1 MGGIRESDSAQSD
14 LRPELRLRI
23 GVTGHRPPRL
33 KADQIP
39 RIERELAAVFG
50 QIHILLG
57 DLHRGHGD
65 LYAPGEP
72 RLVLVSP
79 LASGSDSITAQIA
92 LQGGAQL
99 DASLPFSPA
108 TYQED
113 FDPQENARFEGLLA
127 QARRVLALPGEDIER
142 TEAYRAVGLLNMAQ
156 CDLLLA
162 IWDGKPAQGVGGT
175 PDIIADAVASGV
187 PVLVI
192 DANGAVEPTL
202 LWNSSD
208 SESHDAPTLDT
219 VVRSD
224 AAETLDEVIATLL
237 APPTGARELI
247 EDLEKAVHGKW
258 ARAVAYPLLLWLTGA
273 RGWRAAFR
281 RDGLAQSA
289 EQLAPMLSCFSK
301 DSQCAQAAHSFLL
314 PRFAAADLAANRFAG
329 LYRGGYVANFALAAL
344 AVAFALAGVL
354 APPFK
359 VVFILAEL
367 MTISLIILRTRKAT
381 RSAWHRRW
389 IDCRHLTEL
398 LRVQPLSAALG
409 DLTLLRT
416 HEPQSGGVAGWY
428 ARATARELGMFD
440 GKIDRSHTDR
450 VRSHTLVLIGDQVGY
465 HRNNAARM
473 DKMDHRIRHIGEWLF
488 IATIGACLV
497 WLIAKFTVG
506 PHFGILGVD
515 VTELVTFL
523 TALLPAIGGA
533 LYGIRMQGDF
543 AGSAERSRAIHWRL
557 ERLANAI
564 ERDPRDY
571 RGLSRRLK
579 RLTEIMLAEVDQ
591 WRQLSEVRPLELPG

>member
-1 MGGIRESDSAQSD
+1 M
-14 LRPELRLRI
+14 
-23 GVTGHRPPRL
+23 TGHRPPRL
-33 KADQIP
+33 KVDQFP

-50 QIHILLG
+50 QLNILLG
-57 DLHRGHGD
+57 DLHRTHGA
-65 LYAPGEP
+65 LYASQDP
-72 RLVLVSP
+72 RIELVSP
-79 LASGSDSITAQIA
+79 LASGSDSITARVA
-92 LQGGAQL
+92 LQVGAQL
-99 DASLPFSPA
+99 DASLPFSPS
-108 TYQED
+108 TYQAD
-113 FDPQENARFEGLLA
+113 FDPEENEQFESLVA
-127 QARRVLALPGEDIER
+127 QATRVLALPGEDYER
-142 TEAYRAVGLLNMAQ
+142 SEAYRAVGLLNMAQ

-162 IWDGKPAQGVGGT
+162 IWDGKPAQGIGGT
-175 PDIIADAVASGV
+175 PEIIADAVASGV

-192 DANGAVEPTL
+192 DANGESEPSL

-219 VVRSD
+219 VARSD
-224 AAETLDEVIATLL
+224 AANSLADMVATLL
-237 APPTGARELI
+237 APPPGARELI
-247 EDLEKAVHGKW
+247 ADLEKAVDGKW
-258 ARAVAYPLLLWLTGA
+258 GRSMAYPLLLWLTGA
-273 RGWRAAFR
+273 RGWKAAFR
-281 RDGLAQSA
+281 RDGLKQSA
-289 EQLAPMLSCFSK
+289 DQLEPMLSCFDGHSK
-301 DSQCAQAAHSFLL
+301 SAEAASSRLL

-329 LYRGGYVANFALAAL
+329 LYRGGYVANFTLAAL

-359 VVFILAEL
+359 VLFILAEL
-367 MTISLIILRTRKAT
+367 MTISLIIMRTRKAT
-381 RSAWHRRW
+381 QSAWHRRW

-440 GKIDRSHTDR
+440 GKIDRSHAAR
-450 VRSHTLVLIGDQVGY
+450 VRGHTLALIGDQIGY
-465 HRNNAARM
+465 HRSNAARM
-473 DKMDHRIRHIGEWLF
+473 DKMDHRIRHLGEWLF
-488 IATIGACLV
+488 IGTIGACLA
-497 WLIAKFTVG
+497 WLLAKFTVG
-506 PHFGILGVD
+506 PHVGIFGVD